1 RKKKIQE
8 LQQVIE
14 PKLIFSFFRVY
25 DFETKLYS
33 RVVRILSSTLRLKC
47 DFLRIVFSGFLE
59 RYLNVKTIY

>member
-1 RKKKIQE
+1 MRKIKVLLKALKRE
-8 LQQVIE
+8 
-14 PKLIFSFFRVY
+14 LIFSFFRVY

-33 RVVRILSSTLRLKC
+33 RIVHILSSTLRLKC